1 MKITVTKIKRELE
14 KNYGWDT
21 EYLQGIYIS
30 DLIKD
35 VRNVIDDELIK
46 HKNITI
52 KNKLKTK

>member
-35 VRNVIDDELIK
+35 VRTVIDNELLK
-46 HKNITI
+46 HKNLTI
-52 KNKLKTK
+52 KE

>member
-14 KNYGWDT
+14 KKGWDT
-21 EYLQGIYIS
+21 EYLQGIYTS

-35 VRNVIDDELIK
+35 IRDIIDEQLIR

-52 KNKLKTK
+52 LK